1 MQNLWESA
9 PVDYTLPSG
18 EVHVWRMELDQPA
31 ERVEALGRSLS
42 AEELARANRFQFDR
56 DRQHFVV
63 ARGLLRFLLGRYT
76 AREPEHVAITYGNYG
91 KPELLASVGRSL
103 SFNVSHAGDQALMAF
118 TPDQQIGVDI
128 EAKRPLPDLETIAAQ
143 FFSPHEQA
151 ALRSLPL
158 EDRVDAFYNIWTRKE
173 AFIKATGYG
182 LMFPLDQFDVSLG
195 PNDPA
200 CLLTIRASHQLAAH
214 WTLTSLVAASGYAAA
229 LAVDGK
235 VQRVR
240 CFSAS
245 ATL

>member
-9 PVDYTLPSG
+9 PVDYALPSG
-18 EVHVWRMELDQPA
+18 EVHVWRMELDLPA

-42 AEELARANRFQFDR
+42 AEEWTRANRFHFDR
-56 DRQHFVV
+56 DRQHFIM
-63 ARGLLRFLLGRYT
+63 ARGLLRSLLGRYISH
-76 AREPEHVAITYGNYG
+76 EPEHVAITYGIYG
-91 KPELLASVGRSL
+91 KPELLPNGGRNL